1 MKILFLTPWYPD
13 DKNPNHGIF
22 VRDQAVALQRAHEVI
37 VISAKVDYSTFAL
50 FSYAIKESDFRGVRE
65 YRISVKRS
73 IPFLNQLVFFY
84 IVTRQAVR
92 ISKKNPPDIVHGNI
106 GYPGA
111 FWSWLVS
118 KIIGKPYVVTEHTS
132 RFTANFRSFIHK
144 ILTVYSLKRARAII
158 SVSNHSAAEI
168 LVFIGRKAVVIPNI
182 IDFEKFTEL
191 SVPKTKVWQIGFLGN
206 LNTNT
211 KGLDIL
217 LKALSGISNEFKL
230 HIGGSGNL
238 LDDYKQLA
246 RQLKIEDKCIF
257 YGFVAHNEVPAFM
270 KQLHF
275 FVSASR
281 FESFG
286 MVIVEAMACGLPVVA
301 AASGGP
307 ADFINSSNGILVEKE
322 NAKALRLGIETIIQN
337 YQTYDPTRIRKFT
350 LEKYSAAK
358 FLERSDELY
367 RSVMKYRAESEQ

>member
-22 VRDQAVALQRAHEVI
+22 VRDQAVALQRTHQV
-37 VISAKVDYSTFAL
+37 VVVSAKVDYSAFAL
-50 FSYAIKESDFRGVRE
+50 FSYTVKESEFKGIKE
-65 YRISVKRS
+65 YRISIKRS
-73 IPFLNQLVFFY
+73 LPFINQLVFFY

-118 KIIGKPYVVTEHTS
+118 KRISKPYVVTEHTS
-132 RFTANFRSFIHK
+132 RFAANFRSLIHK
-144 ILTVYSLKRARAII
+144 ILTVYSLKRARAVI
-158 SVSNHSAAEI
+158 SVSSHSAAEI
-168 LVFIGRKAVVIPNI
+168 SAFIRRQPVVIPNI
-182 IDFEKFTEL
+182 IDFEKFSTL
-191 SVPKTKVWQIGFLGN
+191 SETHANVWQIGFLGN
-206 LNTNT
+206 LNTPT

-217 LKALSGISNEFKL
+217 FNALSGIRNEFKL

-238 LDDYKQLA
+238 LEEYKRLA
-246 RQLKIEDKCIF
+246 GQLKMEDKCIF
-257 YGFVAHNEVPAFM
+257 YGFITHVEVPAFM
-270 KQLHF
+270 KHLHF

-286 MVIVEAMACGLPVVA
+286 MVMVEAMACGLPVVA
-301 AASGGP
+301 TASGGP

-322 NAKALRLGIETIIQN
+322 NADALRLGIETMMQN
-337 YQTYDPTRIRKFT
+337 YRAYDPAQIRKFAM
-350 LEKYSAAK
+350 ENYSAAK

-367 RSVMKYRAESEQ
+367 ASVR

>member
-118 KIIGKPYVVTEHTS
+118 KIIRKPYVVTEHTS
-132 RFTANFRSFIHK
+132 RFTANFRSLLHK
-144 ILTVYSLKRARAII
+144 ILTVYSLKRARTVI
-158 SVSNHSAAEI
+158 SVSTHSAEEVSA
-168 LVFIGRKAVVIPNI
+168 FIGRRPVVIPNI
-182 IDFEKFTEL
+182 IDFEKFTSL
-191 SVPKTKVWQIGFLGN
+191 SEPQTDVWQIGFLGN
-206 LNTNT
+206 LNTPT
-211 KGLDIL
+211 KGLDVL
-217 LKALSGISNEFKL
+217 LNALSGIRIEFKL

-238 LDDYKQLA
+238 LEEYKQLA
-246 RQLKIEDKCIF
+246 RQLKVEDKCIF
-257 YGFVAHNEVPAFM
+257 YGFVAHSEVPAFM
-270 KQLHF
+270 KHLHF

-286 MVIVEAMACGLPVVA
+286 MVMVEAMACGLPVVA
-301 AASGGP
+301 TASGGP

-322 NAKALRLGIETIIQN
+322 NADALRQGIEKMMQN
-337 YQTYDPTRIRKFT
+337 YREYDPERIRRFAM
-350 LEKYSAAK
+350 ENYSAEK

-367 RSVMKYRAESEQ
+367 RPVM